1 MRKYCQD
8 KQQEAVAALQK
19 RTMDGSANHLTIRK
33 KCATDWPDDYQ
44 MRDHCEVQQLKALAA
59 IGK

>member
-1 MRKYCQD
+1 
-8 KQQEAVAALQK
+8 
-19 RTMDGSANHLTIRK
+19 MDGSANHLTIRK

-44 MRDHCEVQQLKALAA
+44 MRDYCEVQQLKALAA